1 MDQDILEYI
10 TAQRNEQITITEKK
24 ARRKAKL
31 LFIELYPD
39 TGHEFKASKGWF
51 TRMFRRNNLV
61 HRRVTSVVQ
70 KILNNTVEIVEK
82 FLHDMKNIVE
92 FANLANMD
100 EIPRYFDIP
109 RSSIIDKK
117 KNTDGQNQDQRCRAF
132 SFHRSFNSR
141 SKEKE
146 NEFFAFCLPTLLI
159 FKNLANDRS
168 FNSSSKE
175 NRKWVF

>member
-1 MDQDILEYI
+1 M
-10 TAQRNEQITITEKK
+10 
-24 ARRKAKL
+24 

-61 HRRVTSVVQ
+61 HRRVTNVVQ
-70 KILNNTVEIVEK
+70 KILKNTVEIVEK
-82 FLHDMKNIVE
+82 FLHDMKSIVE

-117 KNTDGQNQDQRCRAF
+117 RIQTVKVKVKGVERFRFTVALTAGVNKKKM
-132 SFHRSFNSR
+132 SF
-141 SKEKE
+141 
-146 NEFFAFCLPTLLI
+146 LL
-159 FKNLANDRS
+159 FTSLHY
-168 FNSSSKE
+168 
-175 NRKWVF
+175 